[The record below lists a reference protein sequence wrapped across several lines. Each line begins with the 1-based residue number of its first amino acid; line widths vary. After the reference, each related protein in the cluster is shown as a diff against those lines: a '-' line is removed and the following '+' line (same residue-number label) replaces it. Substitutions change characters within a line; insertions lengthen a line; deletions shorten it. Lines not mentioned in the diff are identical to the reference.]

1 MGRYLPLFFCN
12 HKKSR
17 KTAKEKF
24 RPLPSRS
31 RVRLPPKGGINA
43 PNIIKALVAP
53 LPFSAHASACAILAF
68 ADGGSRNSSL
78 HPPPEALGISTRR
91 GPGRFF
97 SFPRMLDRLRCFAQA
112 KVIYFNSAAQ
122 GAHSAKRLSRNWHG
136 GIQLRRHCAVVS
148 RYALR
153 RALHNYS

>member
-1 MGRYLPLFFCN
+1 MPHRRSPLV
-12 HKKSR
+12 
-17 KTAKEKF
+17 
-24 RPLPSRS
+24 L
-31 RVRLPPKGGINA
+31 RLF
-43 PNIIKALVAP
+43 ALA
-53 LPFSAHASACAILAF
+53 L

-153 RALHNYS
+153 RALHNYSLLLIHKNIASLRLCRREAIFLSIRVQKVFLI